1 LLADAVD
8 MAASI
13 RIGIIGDFNPDN
25 ATHVATDNGLQHAA
39 EYLGVAI
46 ESEWLPTERAAE
58 YENFQGL
65 LCSPGSPYCNFDG
78 ALAGIRY
85 ARENGVPFLG
95 TCGGF
100 QHMLIEYARNV
111 MGLEDAAHAET
122 DPYASRLF
130 ITPLT
135 CSLVGQSMEVTIKPR
150 SKAAEALRADR
161 STEAF
166 YCNFGLNPEYQD
178 QLESAGLEITGRDQ
192 NGEVRI
198 VELPSHPFYVGT
210 LFVPQAISQ
219 AGSPHPLVLDF
230 CRAALRQR

>member
-1 LLADAVD
+1 
-8 MAASI
+8 
-13 RIGIIGDFNPDN
+13 
-25 ATHVATDNGLQHAA
+25 
-39 EYLGVAI
+39 
-46 ESEWLPTERAAE
+46 
-58 YENFQGL
+58 
-65 LCSPGSPYCNFDG
+65 
-78 ALAGIRY
+78 
-85 ARENGVPFLG
+85 
-95 TCGGF
+95 
-100 QHMLIEYARNV
+100 
-111 MGLEDAAHAET
+111 
-122 DPYASRLF
+122 
-130 ITPLT
+130 
-135 CSLVGQSMEVTIKPR
+135 MEVTIKPR